1 MLAHALPPAPLPAP
15 KRQVFV
21 GTALVAAA
29 GSTLIGGMLA
39 VWLRFRAAAP
49 TRPGTKHAIVKDWLP
64 TSLEVPGVAANI
76 MPIAIIVVCVM
87 AQWAVYAA
95 KRDFRTHAG
104 MAFGTTFLFGLGVLN
119 AQIFI
124 FSQMQVSIADDGA
137 YAALFYAMT
146 GTLTFLLLTGLVYTA
161 ITAIR
166 YLGGRSDLEMVSSHA
181 LYWYFLTAA
190 VIAVWFVV
198 YIQK

>member
-1 MLAHALPPAPLPAP
+1 MLAQALPPGPQPEP

-21 GTALVAAA
+21 GTSLVAAA

-49 TRPGTKHAIVKDWLP
+49 DRPGTKHAIVKDWLP
-64 TSLEVPGVAANI
+64 TKLEVPGVAANI
-76 MPIAIIVVCVM
+76 IPISIIVVCVM

-95 KRDFRTHAG
+95 KRDYRPHAG

-119 AQIFI
+119 AQIYI
-124 FSQMQVSIADDGA
+124 YSQMNVSISENGA

-146 GTLTFLLLTGLVYTA
+146 GTLVFLLLTGLVYTA
-161 ITAIR
+161 VTAIR
-166 YLGGRSDLEMVSSHA
+166 YLGGRSDVEMVSSHA

-190 VIAVWFVV
+190 TIAVWFVV